1 MRTVSDVSKS
11 ISPVERRVIVNPN
24 WVVVVVVVLWRVKL
38 RSEAGSERRS
48 FDGIFWSDFGGK
60 LYVRGWRGRTWVG
73 ISHLWCL
80 ASVIRI
86 LKQSVVSKLYKNIK
100 FESLCVMC
108 YPLGKKRGRK
118 RKRTSH

>member
-1 MRTVSDVSKS
+1 MRTLPDVSKS

-24 WVVVVVVVLWRVKL
+24 WVVVPVVVLWRVKM

-48 FDGIFWSDFGGK
+48 FDGIFSSDFGGK
-60 LYVRGWRGRTWVG
+60 LEVRGWRGRTWVG

-100 FESLCVMC
+100 FESFCVMC
-108 YPLGKKRGRK
+108 Y
-118 RKRTSH
+118 T